1 MLKLHLG
8 CGKRNLPGYVH
19 IDVDAHPHI
28 DYCTSIDN
36 LPMIQD
42 NSVDEIY
49 TCGVI
54 PYFDR
59 DEINTALCEW
69 HRVLKKDG
77 ILRISVIDF
86 ERQVEVY
93 LSNNTDLEN
102 LGVLGPIFGKWD
114 YTTPEGQNK
123 SMYKKNAYDFKY
135 LKKVLESNGFK
146 DYQRYN
152 WKDFLPEGYDDYSA
166 AYVPHG
172 DQNGIPMMLNIW
184 CRKC

>member
-1 MLKLHLG
+1 M
-8 CGKRNLPGYVH
+8 
-19 IDVDAHPHI
+19 
-28 DYCTSIDN
+28 
-36 LPMIQD
+36 
-42 NSVDEIY
+42 
-49 TCGVI
+49 
-54 PYFDR
+54 
-59 DEINTALCEW
+59 
-69 HRVLKKDG
+69 
-77 ILRISVIDF
+77 IDF